1 LLKSQ
6 EGRCLSPTQF
16 RDFITANGTPAQQA
30 LVGAVDTD
38 WQNEIYRTAIG
49 TDHNIALSG
58 GTDNIVYRASV
69 GYANLNGI
77 LKRDNME
84 RTLGVSVTGNFLITK
99 KLNLITILL

>member
-1 LLKSQ
+1 MRSTEQLLEQ
-6 EGRCLSPTQF
+6 
-16 RDFITANGTPAQQA
+16 IT
-30 LVGAVDTD
+30 
-38 WQNEIYRTAIG
+38 IFF
-49 TDHNIALSG
+49 G

-84 RTLGVSVTGNFLITK
+84 RSTLGVSVTGNFLDNHL